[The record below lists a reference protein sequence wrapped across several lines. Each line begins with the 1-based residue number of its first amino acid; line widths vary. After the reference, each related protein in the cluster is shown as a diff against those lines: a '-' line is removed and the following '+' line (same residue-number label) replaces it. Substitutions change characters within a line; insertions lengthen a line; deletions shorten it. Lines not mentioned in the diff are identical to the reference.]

1 MVIKLIK
8 YILMLILF
16 IYVLF
21 CFYPLLNPTVKGGKL
36 NDADEFVL
44 ELVNGVYSEPF
55 VLIGD
60 MSDVNGALNDGSD
73 FFYGEGFIPMYNF
86 RVYPETKEYLIEA
99 QPKGQEYK
107 EPILV
112 FSTISFLGTE
122 YIFQASVL
130 R

>member
-1 MVIKLIK
+1 MIIKLIK

-16 IYVLF
+16 LYVLF
-21 CFYPLLNPTVKGGKL
+21 CFYPILNPSVSSGKL
-36 NDADEFVL
+36 NDADEFVI
-44 ELVNGVYSEPF
+44 ELVNGLYSKPF

-60 MSDVNGALNDGSD
+60 ISDVNGAFNDGSN
-73 FFYGEGFIPMYNF
+73 FSFEESFTPMYNF
-86 RVYPETKEYLIEA
+86 RIYPETKEYLIMA
-99 QPKGQEYK
+99 QPQGWEYK

-112 FSTISFLGTE
+112 VSTISFLGTE